1 MGFGIL
7 LMGFLLSMS
16 NYPGYT
22 DCAAFFVVFYAMLKL
37 GEYNKL
43 FKTAKFIAFV
53 SFVCGMAGLMLSMGE
68 LIGFVDETN
77 TYLPLYD
84 NLSEVLKMLFGT
96 FMILGIM
103 GLSKQVELD
112 SNVTLGARCLVV
124 LALYLGL
131 FIVSFFFP
139 IFFPWRML
147 MRVIYMLI
155 TGYLIF
161 CCYRWICLEGDE
173 EMSPYTSRF
182 ELVNRLRRRLDEK
195 AEEGNRKGAQVEEFK
210 RRQAEARKNGV
221 DVTRRFKESKKKK

>member
-22 DCAAFFVVFYAMLKL
+22 DCAAFFVIFYSLLKL
-37 GEYNKL
+37 GEYSKL
-43 FKTAKFIAFV
+43 FKTAKFVAFV
-53 SFVCGMAGLMLSMGE
+53 TFVCGMAGMMLSMGE

-77 TYLPLYD
+77 TLVDIYD
-84 NLSEVLKMLFGT
+84 NASEVLKVIFGVFML
-96 FMILGIM
+96 LGIM
-103 GLSKQVELD
+103 DISRQTSLD
-112 SNVTLGARCLVV
+112 SNVTLGARCLVI
-124 LALYLGL
+124 LGL
-131 FIVSFFFP
+131 YVVLYVISFFFQ
-139 IFFPWRML
+139 IFVPWRML
-147 MRVIYMLI
+147 MRVIYMLAS
-155 TGYLIF
+155 GYLIF

-173 EMSPYTSRF
+173 ENSPYTSRF

-221 DVTRRFKESKKKK
+221 DVTRRFSESKKRK